1 MNKIVYGVYA
11 SGEDMTF
18 IIEDT
23 WENDKLISTEVK
35 GFYFGKPNETG
46 TKTFYGNLKAVME

>member
-1 MNKIVYGVYA
+1 MNNVVYGVYA
-11 SGEDMTF
+11 SNEDMTF

-35 GFYFGKPNETG
+35 GFYFGKPNETC
-46 TKTFYGNLKAVME
+46 TETFYGNLKAVME